1 MEEMRARTKH
11 YAETGNLLTDLA
23 QAGQTAAWATLQ
35 AEILSLAA
43 RLPSHGPQLAGAEAE
58 ARRLA
63 DEARVEASFDN
74 MPV

>member
-1 MEEMRARTKH
+1 MQARDMK
-11 YAETGNLLTDLA
+11 YPGTGNLLSDLA

-43 RLPSHGPQLAGAEAE
+43 LLPSHGPQLDRAEAE

>member
-1 MEEMRARTKH
+1 MQKEKSDSSAV
-11 YAETGNLLTDLA
+11 GGLLNDLA
-23 QAGQTAAWATLQ
+23 LASQAAAWATLQ
-35 AEILSLAA
+35 TEILSLAA
-43 RLPSHGPQLAGAEAE
+43 LLPSHGLTLAQREAE